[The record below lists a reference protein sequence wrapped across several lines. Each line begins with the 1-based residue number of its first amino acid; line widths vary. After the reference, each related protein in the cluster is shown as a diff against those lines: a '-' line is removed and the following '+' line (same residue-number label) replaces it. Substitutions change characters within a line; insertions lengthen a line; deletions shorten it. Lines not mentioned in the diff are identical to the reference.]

1 MIEEMDRQIMQ
12 LRALGFQQD
21 DIAQRLGISQATVSQ
36 RLYNINQQVQ
46 NQDPAKAFWA
56 LILGGATIY
65 LVAKI
70 IEELTNENRR

>member
-1 MIEEMDRQIMQ
+1 MQ
-12 LRALGFQQD
+12 LRALGYQQD

-46 NQDPAKAFWA
+46 NQDPARVFWTI
-56 LILGGATIY
+56 ILGGTAIY

-70 IEELTNENRR
+70 IEELTNENRRYNYG